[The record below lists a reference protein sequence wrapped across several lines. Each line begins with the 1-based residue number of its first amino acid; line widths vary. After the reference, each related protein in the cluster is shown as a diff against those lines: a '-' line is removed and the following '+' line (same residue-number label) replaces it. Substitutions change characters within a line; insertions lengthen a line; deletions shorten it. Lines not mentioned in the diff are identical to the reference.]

1 MNVYK
6 TIKSNLILYPGLFP
20 NAFYVYEH
28 LFCTGGNGFDWK
40 NGQLC
45 DYYDEEFSIE
55 DSVISIIDNTIDHT
69 PYNLVFLGNDKD
81 LKKGA
86 KSILGELRK
95 NIENAFSWKSKMF
108 DFSFPKDYKIMD
120 LSEYSR
126 ICNLP
131 DDIQEDWLQ
140 AAKKM
145 YIILINN
152 RNKIDDREGWLDKIG
167 TRIKTLIEKRTK
179 YGKIK

>member
-6 TIKSNLILYPGLFP
+6 TVKSNLILYPGLFP

-28 LFCTGGNGFDWK
+28 LFCTSGNGFDWK

-55 DSVISIIDNTIDHT
+55 DSVISLIDNTIAYT

-86 KSILGELRK
+86 KSILGELRE

-108 DFSFPKDYKIMD
+108 DFSFPENYKIMY
-120 LSEYSR
+120 LSKYSSL
-126 ICNLP
+126 CNLP

-145 YIILINN
+145 YKILINN
-152 RNKIDDREGWLDKIG
+152 RDKIDDREGWLDKIG
-167 TRIKTLIEKRTK
+167 PRIETLIEKRTK